1 MKKAQSLARN
11 ADAVSPSDCQLYWAN
26 TKAARFACEH
36 WHYSKTLP
44 VGKLV
49 KVGVWE
55 SGVFVGVV
63 IFAWG
68 ANKDLGKP
76 YGLAMTQCCE
86 LVRIA
91 LTKHST
97 PVSRIVSIAIRMLRK
112 QSPGVEPIVSFADPE
127 EQHYGGIYQAGN
139 WIYTG
144 RTSPGFEWVFN
155 GKRLNKRSFTGHNF
169 GKARSKVPSGAV
181 RREVAGKH
189 RYVMPLTDA
198 ARKQVEP
205 KRLPYPKR
213 VQSVDS
219 DTAPIQ
225 GEEGGANPT

>member
-1 MKKAQSLARN
+1 MKKPESPAQSADTVLASKCRL
-11 ADAVSPSDCQLYWAN
+11 DWAS

-36 WHYSKTLP
+36 WHYSKALP

-49 KVGVWE
+49 KIGVWE
-55 SGVFVGVV
+55 HGIFVGVV
-63 IFAWG
+63 LFAWG

-86 LVRIA
+86 LVRVA
-91 LTKHST
+91 LTKHMT
-97 PVSRIVSIAIRMLRK
+97 PVSRIVAIAIRMLRK
-112 QSPGVEPIVSFADPE
+112 QSPGIEMIVSFADPE

-144 RTSPGFEWVFN
+144 KTNATFEWVLN
-155 GKRLNKRSFTGHNF
+155 GKRLNKRSYTGTVF
-169 GKARSKVPSGAV
+169 GKARSKVPTGAI

-189 RYVMPLTDA
+189 RYVMPLTPE
-198 ARKQVEP
+198 ARQRVEP
-205 KRLPYPKR
+205 KRQPYPKR
-213 VQSVDS
+213 VQSIDS
-219 DTAPIQ
+219 DVAPFQ